1 MTYNRFRWWTNRRI
15 KKPLPTTEPLLL
27 RIKNGDFDYSPYF
40 DEAQSMEKI
49 SKDIYN
55 STYENSKAVNKRKE
69 AYDASRMKRVKFLR
83 LMDEADHH
91 ETKRLQLLRK
101 ALEQEFG
108 KDYWD
113 EAMKRQ
119 RGKGTT
125 EDIYWWYKKRSK
137 MGTTPS
143 EIKLQLR

>member
-1 MTYNRFRWWTNRRI
+1 MGYNRFRWWTSGRMR
-15 KKPLPTTEPLLL
+15 KSLPTTEPLLL

-40 DEAQSMEKI
+40 NEAQSMEKL
-49 SKDIYN
+49 SKDIYQ
-55 STYENSKAVNKRKE
+55 SVYENSKAVNRRKE

-83 LMDEADHH
+83 LMDEADCH
-91 ETKRLQLLRK
+91 ENKRLQSLRK
-101 ALEQEFG
+101 ALEKEFG

-125 EDIYWWYKKRSK
+125 EDLYWWYKKRSK